1 MEKWEINGQ
10 TLEFS
15 EASHIYLLDGII
27 IPSVT
32 QVLSRKFP
40 EEYARVSQKTLAAAA
55 ERGTAIHKSI
65 ENYCNGQDDGT
76 EAVWDFKRLQK
87 RHGIEPLANEIP
99 VIIEGRIAGRLD
111 MIAEI
116 DGHTAVADIKTTATL
131 NKEKLTYQLNLYKAG
146 VEDSLDCEE
155 ITKLYGIHIR
165 DGKAKLVEVPIL
177 EGNEWKEELLN
188 LAEA

>member
-1 MEKWEINGQ
+1 MEKWEINGH

-15 EASHIYLLDGII
+15 EASHTYLLDGII
-27 IPSVT
+27 VPSVT

-40 EEYARVSQKTLAAAA
+40 EEYARVSQETLAAAA
-55 ERGTAIHKSI
+55 ERGTAVHKSI
-65 ENYCNGQDDGT
+65 ENYCKGKDDGT

-99 VIIEGRIAGRLD
+99 VIIDGRIAGRLD

-116 DGHTAVADIKTTATL
+116 DGETAVADIKTTATL
-131 NKEKLTYQLNLYKAG
+131 NKEKLALQLNLYKIGA
-146 VEDSLDCEE
+146 EACYNLKIS
-155 ITKLYGIHIR
+155 KLYGIHIR

-177 EGNEWKEELLN
+177 EGNEWREELLN